1 MTAPTGTLPRK
12 NYSRFGL
19 AAVVGIRDLSDR
31 TGMVKRT
38 RSQTHKQD
46 SQSA

>member
-19 AAVVGIRDLSDR
+19 AAVAGIGELSDR
-31 TGMVKRT
+31 TGMVVALGLEPRT
-38 RSQTHKQD
+38 R
-46 SQSA
+46 